1 MREQCYMVTKLSG
14 SLAETKVKCE
24 STEKNKRTTCSLVT
38 HIYYFSKQE
47 ANLNYAH

>member
-24 STEKNKRTTCSLVT
+24 STENKRTTCSLVT